1 MNRTRHVANCTNHVS
16 NPTSD
21 VSNRTSHV
29 SNRTSHVVNRT
40 SHVSNRTS
48 EVTNPAKIFSLD
60 SIPHEVS
67 NLAYQS
73 EGFDSTFFALL
84 FRIVDSTVL

>member
-1 MNRTRHVANCTNHVS
+1 MCEDFFAGFDTSNNH
-16 NPTSD
+16 

-29 SNRTSHVVNRT
+29 SNPTSDVANCTSHVVNRT
-40 SHVSNRTS
+40 I
-48 EVTNPAKIFSLD
+48 EVTNQAEIFSLD

-73 EGFDSTFFALL
+73 EGFDPEL
-84 FRIVDSTVL
+84 FR